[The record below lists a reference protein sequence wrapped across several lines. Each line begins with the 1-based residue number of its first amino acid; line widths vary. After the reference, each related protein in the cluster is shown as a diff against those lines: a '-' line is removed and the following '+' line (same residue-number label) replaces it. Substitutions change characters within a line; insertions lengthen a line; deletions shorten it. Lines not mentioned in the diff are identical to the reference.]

1 MDVGAWV
8 ERFTVRARE
17 PIELHRPLTEDDVW
31 SAHGPLLWRAPGFSG
46 SPCFYPVYRWRDL
59 YSHSPLALIMA
70 KGRFEPNP
78 AAIEAASADTFDY
91 VPATVPIDPA
101 LERLGG
107 PHAVRGG
114 LDTIPAFVEALIAA
128 LEQDI
133 ARAEARHPG
142 YTNVVLC
149 GGKDSLNL
157 LLLPW
162 KNPVLVASARPNTDL
177 VRRFVE
183 RNALPFEV
191 RELGDP
197 YDPGLRIVETA
208 LGLGR
213 ANLEHWRW
221 GGALHAI
228 AEEYER
234 RLIFW
239 KGQVGDAYTTPKWR
253 KLADRPGKIEKF
265 ARSAYTRALP
275 YMPPFID
282 RLAGRVLQPRFAE
295 VTWRRCAALQGSHM
309 DFIRELTDC
318 LPLSAF
324 HGPAVRDV
332 LERAVLPPLTRRDIR
347 FDIGERLLG
356 RPVWYPEQ
364 NPAPPPSVQRHDS
377 HRIEGVRE
385 SLATLFG
392 MSEDTR
398 IDRAGLPLAP
408 ALL

>member
-8 ERFTVRARE
+8 ERFTARLRE
-17 PIELHRPLTEDDVW
+17 PMELDRPLTEDDVW
-31 SAHGPLLWRAPGFSG
+31 GAHGPLLWRAPGFLG
-46 SPCFYPVYRWRDL
+46 SPCFYPVYRWQDL
-59 YSHSPLALIMA
+59 YSHSPLALIVA
-70 KGRFEPNP
+70 KGRFEPNS
-78 AAIEAASADTFDY
+78 AAIELASSAAFDY
-91 VPATVPIDPA
+91 VPATVPIDSA

-114 LDTIPAFVEALIAA
+114 LDTVPAFVDALTEALK
-128 LEQDI
+128 QDI

-162 KNPVLVASARPNTDL
+162 KNPVLVASAQPNTAL
-177 VRRFVE
+177 VRQFVE

-191 RELGDP
+191 VELADP
-197 YDPGLRIVETA
+197 YDADLHVVETA

-221 GGALHAI
+221 GGGLRSIGENLGEKAV
-228 AEEYER
+228 
-234 RLIFW
+234 FW
-239 KGQVGDAYTTPKWR
+239 KGQLGDLYTTRKWR
-253 KLADRPGKIEKF
+253 KIAYRPSFPEKF
-265 ARSAYTRALP
+265 VRAAYTRCLALVP
-275 YMPPFID
+275 IAGD
-282 RLAGRVLQPRFAE
+282 RLVGQMLQPRFIH
-295 VTWRRCAALQGSHM
+295 TNWLRGAALQGCHM
-309 DFIRELTDC
+309 DFIRELTGI

-332 LERAVLPPLTRRDIR
+332 LERAVLSPLTRRDIR
-347 FDIGERLLG
+347 FDIGDRLFG

-364 NPAPPPSVQRHDS
+364 NPAPPPSVQRHGLHDMAA
-377 HRIEGVRE
+377 VRE
-385 SLATLFG
+385 SLAALFAMTESG
-392 MSEDTR
+392 KG
-398 IDRAGLPLAP
+398 DRADLPLAP

>member
-8 ERFTVRARE
+8 ERFTARICE
-17 PIELHRPLTEDDVW
+17 PIELDRPLTEDDVW
-31 SAHGPLLWRAPGFSG
+31 GAHGPLLWRAPGFSG

-59 YSHSPLALIMA
+59 YSHSPLALIVA

-78 AAIEAASADTFDY
+78 AAIEAASAAIFDY
-91 VPATVPIDPA
+91 VPAMVPIDPA
-101 LERLGG
+101 LERLGA

-114 LDTIPAFVEALIAA
+114 LDTIPRFVEALTEA
-128 LEQDI
+128 LKQDI
-133 ARAEARHPG
+133 TRAEARHAG
-142 YTNVVLC
+142 YKNVVLC

-162 KNPVLVASARPNTDL
+162 KNPVLVASAQPNTAL
-177 VRRFVE
+177 VRQFVE
-183 RNALPFEV
+183 RNGLPFEV
-191 RELGDP
+191 VELGDP
-197 YDPGLRIVETA
+197 YDSDLKLVETA

-228 AEEYER
+228 AEQCER

-253 KLADRPGKIEKF
+253 KLADRPGKMEKL

-275 YMPPFID
+275 QVPPFID
-282 RLAGRVLQPRFAE
+282 RLAGRALQPRFAE

-309 DFIRELTDC
+309 DFIRELTDS

-324 HGPAVRDV
+324 HGPAMRDV

-347 FDIGERLLG
+347 FDIGERLFG

-364 NPAPPPSVQRHDS
+364 NPAPPPSVQRHGR
-377 HRIEGVRE
+377 HHMTAVRE

-392 MSEDTR
+392 MTEDAG
-398 IDRAGLPLAP
+398 IDRADLPLAP

>member
-1 MDVGAWV
+1 MDVAAWV
-8 ERFTVRARE
+8 ERFTARARD
-17 PIELHRPLTEDDVW
+17 PAVLDRPLTEEDVW
-31 SAHGPLLWRAPGFSG
+31 GAHGPLLWRAPGFVG
-46 SPCFYPVYRWRDL
+46 EPCFYPVYRWRDL
-59 YSHSPLALIMA
+59 YSHSPLALILA
-70 KGRFEPNP
+70 KGDFSPNP
-78 AAIEAASADTFDY
+78 AAIEAAQAPIFDY

-114 LDTIPAFVEALIAA
+114 LDTVPAFVEAFVEAIKR
-128 LEQDI
+128 DI
-133 ARAEARHPG
+133 ARVEDRHPG
-142 YTNVVLC
+142 HTNVVLC

-162 KNPVLVASARPNTDL
+162 KNPVLVASAQPNTDL
-177 VRRFVE
+177 VRQFVE

-191 RELGDP
+191 VELGDP
-197 YDPGLRIVETA
+197 YDDDLRFVETA

-221 GGALHAI
+221 GGALRAI
-228 AEEYER
+228 AGQLEH

-253 KLADRPGKIEKF
+253 KLADRPGKAEKF

-275 YMPPFID
+275 YVPPAVD
-282 RLAGRVLQPRFAE
+282 RLAGKALQPRFAE
-295 VTWRRCAALQGSHM
+295 VAWRRCAALQGSHM
-309 DFIRELTDC
+309 DFIRELTGA

-324 HGPAVRDV
+324 HGPTVRDV

-347 FDIGERLLG
+347 FDIGERLFG
-356 RPVWYPEQ
+356 KPVWYPGQ
-364 NPAPPPSVQRHDS
+364 NPAPPPSVQRHGL
-377 HRIEGVRE
+377 HAMAAVRD

-392 MSEDTR
+392 MTEGAK
-398 IDRAGLPLAP
+398 AGDADLPSAP